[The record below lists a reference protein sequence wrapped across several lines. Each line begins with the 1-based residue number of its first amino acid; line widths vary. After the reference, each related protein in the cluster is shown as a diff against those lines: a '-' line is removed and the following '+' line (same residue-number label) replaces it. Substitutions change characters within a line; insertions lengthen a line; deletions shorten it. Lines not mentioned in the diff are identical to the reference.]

1 MSSPPAAIP
10 SNPRTLH
17 IGTRASALAL
27 AQTRLF
33 TALLSTLPS
42 PPRTEI
48 HPTTTAGDHNQTSSL
63 HALAATGKS
72 LWTHELEA
80 LLLTGELDC
89 IVHSLKDVP
98 TKLVSGCVVRAVGA
112 HEDPRDVLVMRAGR
126 QPAGVTTLQELL
138 DTGGGVVGTSS
149 VRRAAMI
156 RRRYPSLRIKDV
168 RGNVGTRLRK
178 LDAESEGYDCL
189 VLAGAGVLRLG
200 LGDRIT
206 SWLGKDEGM
215 LHAVGQGALGV
226 EFREGD
232 DWVEGL
238 LAVGEGS
245 RKMGW
250 ACTAQR
256 MLLGCLEGGCSVP
269 VGVETEWEDAEPDE
283 AGHHKEADGD
293 VGILVMRAMVLS
305 VDGSE
310 CVEGERRHRVG
321 SDAEA
326 EECGFE
332 MAKDL
337 VARGAGAILEKI
349 TLNRGMV
356 EAQGGA

>member
-1 MSSPPAAIP
+1 MSSTPAA
-10 SNPRTLH
+10 NPRTLH

-33 TALLSTLPS
+33 TDLLSTLPS
-42 PPRTEI
+42 PPATEI
-48 HPTTTAGDHNQTSSL
+48 HPTTTAGDHNQTASL

-80 LLLTGELDC
+80 LLLAGELDC

-112 HEDPRDVLVMRAGR
+112 AHEDPRDVLVVRAGR
-126 QPAGVTTLQELL
+126 RPAGVTTLQALL

-156 RRRYPSLRIKDV
+156 RRRYPGLRIKDI

-200 LGDRIT
+200 LGDRIA

-232 DWVEGL
+232 TWVEGL
-238 LAVGEGS
+238 LAVGKEG

-269 VGVETEWEDAEPDE
+269 VGVETDWEGAKPDE
-283 AGHHKEADGD
+283 AGHQHKDADDG